1 MPLLLQPVPVMCTL
15 LCAMEAPS
23 VLAPVVSV
31 IHPDLTCPLIH
42 AVRLASVPPDTL
54 VCRSP
59 PRADLPWACTSAGG
73 ISFSLLPRRNC
84 TPACHSCCCTS
95 PWLLLRSALKA
106 LPSCCRVGGTPAPI
120 TFLLPCSACLPSLCL
135 PWPRRA
141 QTMPPFD
148 PGRRRGRR
156 LLQFGTSFVPL
167 LNLPPRIALARC
179 GLA

>member
-73 ISFSLLPRRNC
+73 MSFSLLPRRNC

-156 LLQFGTSFVPL
+156 LLPFGTSFVPL